1 MKCDFEGYVT
11 KNDIRC
17 MDGRIIRKDAF
28 KDNDKTTVPLV
39 WQHRHD
45 SPDNVLGHVQLEN
58 RNNGVYGYGVF
69 NNTEMGQKAKELVNN
84 RDIRNLSIY
93 ANNLIEKN
101 KNVMHGSIK
110 EVSLVLAGANPGA
123 VINSISVMHADGDID
138 YLDDEAEIFTDEEIL
153 RHADD
158 KKEDEEQNIED
169 TKETNDDEED
179 DEEEDEDNEDWGDEE
194 FDDSSEQTKIQNEGP
209 KMTNKT
215 VGEIM
220 DSMNPKQTK
229 IAEYVISAMLN
240 GTGSFDYEKT
250 VQHINKLAGD
260 VDLENVFTD
269 EQKDALYYLVSEAIN
284 EKNIKHSDEGG
295 TDFMKFNVFEN
306 QEETTNTLSHAEMVD
321 IISDAKR
328 NGSLKDAFLA
338 HAGENYGFGPYSDD
352 REDGYD
358 GIDVLFPDAR
368 LVDKKIELLRN
379 NPTDWVAKVMGGVN
393 KSPFSRIK
401 MIYADIT
408 ADEARAKGYVTGAKK
423 VSEVISLLHRTT
435 APTTIYKLQKLDR
448 DDVVDI
454 TDWDIVAWIKAEM
467 RIMLEEEIA
476 RQILVGDFRAAGDRD
491 RIDPNCVRPI
501 INDTDA
507 DLYAVRHSYTVSNTE
522 NEHEKFIDECCL
534 AQIGYEGT
542 GSPSLITSPEYVMH
556 MLLVKDTLGNRI
568 YKTRNELASACGVK
582 EIIECPFLKNRTRTE
597 DNETINSLEFKD
609 ADGNTCL
616 AKGLIV
622 NLSDYTVG
630 ADKGGAINM
639 FDDFDIDFNQLKYLI
654 ETRISGSLT
663 KPKSAVVIG
672 VQQ

>member
-58 RNNGVYGYGVF
+58 RDNGVYGYGFF

-123 VINSISVMHADGDID
+123 VINPISVMHADGDID

-158 KKEDEEQNIED
+158 KKEDEELNIED
-169 TKETNDDEED
+169 TKDNDEEK
-179 DEEEDEDNEDWGDEE
+179 DEENNEYSDDEE
-194 FDDSSEQTKIQNEGP
+194 FDDISSQTKNQNEGP

-229 IAEYVISAMLN
+229 ITEYIISAILN
-240 GTGSFDYEKT
+240 GTSSFDFEKT
-250 VQHINKLAGD
+250 VEHISKLAGD
-260 VDLENVFTD
+260 VDLTTVFTD

-306 QEETTNTLSHAEMVD
+306 QEETANTLSHAEMVN
-321 IISDAKR
+321 IINEAKR
-328 NGSLKDAFLA
+328 NGSLKESFLV

-352 REDGYD
+352 RDDGYD

-379 NPTDWVAKVMGGVN
+379 NPTDWVSKVMGGVN
-393 KSPFSRIK
+393 KSPFSRIR

-408 ADEARAKGYVTGAKK
+408 ADEARAKGYATGAQK

-435 APTTIYKLQKLDR
+435 ASTTIYKLNKLDR

-501 INDTDA
+501 LKDTDS
-507 DLYAVRHSYTVSNTE
+507 DLYAIRHSYTVSNTE
-522 NEHEKFIDECCL
+522 NEYEKFIDQCCL

-582 EIIECPFLKNRTRTE
+582 DIIECPFLKNRTRTE
-597 DNETINSLEFKD
+597 DGETVNSLEFRD

-630 ADKGGAINM
+630 ADKGGAVNM

-663 KPKSAVVIG
+663 KPKSAIVIG